1 MQLPDDLCLRL
12 QAQHSL
18 VLALKITPKAP
29 RTAWAG
35 TLDDGTIKIRVAAPP
50 EKGKANEA
58 LVRFLARQLNIPP
71 ANVEILSG
79 ATAQR
84 KQVRVSA
91 APASPSS

>member
-1 MQLPDDLCLRL
+1 MQLPGDLLLRL

-35 TLDDGTIKIRVAAPP
+35 VLDDGTIKVRVAAPP
-50 EKGKANEA
+50 EKGKANDE
-58 LVRFLARQLNIPP
+58 LVRFLARQLNVPP

-79 ATAQR
+79 ATSQR
-84 KQVRVSA
+84 KQVRVSEAPA
-91 APASPSS
+91 APSA